1 MSDKADELYRQYEAD
16 KLLVDA
22 DLTLTQAA
30 REQVMTR
37 LRACAN
43 RQVAYV
49 TRSCVKAIK
58 SLRELPSAKSCQPI
72 GAASYQTVSEDE
84 FSEV

>member
-37 LRACAN
+37 L
-43 RQVAYV
+43 
-49 TRSCVKAIK
+49 T
-58 SLRELPSAKSCQPI
+58 
-72 GAASYQTVSEDE
+72 DE
-84 FSEV
+84 FLEAEQAAGIRWEPVGGFEVEAKEAGYGFSAGGKWFGT